1 MRKSWAIGEAS
12 IKKSTPGECYLM
24 RHNSPITSGTQC
36 ESLLNCAVIVV
47 GPPTV
52 VRIHRLLRQTNDML
66 ERLQTDFDKS
76 LRHDLA
82 TVQTDLATVQSD
94 LQLSDSKSDTTESD
108 DQVRFFK
115 ILQVVK
121 KFKAFRAYTAL
132 LYDSHSLHHREHS

>member
-1 MRKSWAIGEAS
+1 M
-12 IKKSTPGECYLM
+12 
-24 RHNSPITSGTQC
+24 
-36 ESLLNCAVIVV
+36 
-47 GPPTV
+47 
-52 VRIHRLLRQTNDML
+52 RIHRLLRQTNDML

-108 DQVRFFK
+108 DQVRFNK

-121 KFKAFRAYTAL
+121 LLGGLGLFVYLTCWAFGL
-132 LYDSHSLHHREHS
+132 PLYL

>member
-1 MRKSWAIGEAS
+1 MTRQ
-12 IKKSTPGECYLM
+12 
-24 RHNSPITSGTQC
+24 NSPITSGTQYK
-36 ESLLNCAVIVV
+36 LLINCAAIVV

-82 TVQTDLATVQSD
+82 TEQTDLATVQSD

-108 DQVRFFK
+108 DQVRFCK

-121 KFKAFRAYTAL
+121 ILKLFLRSLL
-132 LYDSHSLHHREHS
+132 LYNIPTHCTIGSIHK